1 MPAVVAQGFGVDV
14 GGSGIKGAPVDL
26 ERGVLATERVRI
38 RTPQPATPEAVCDVV
53 AQVLQEA
60 DAPDGPFGLTLP
72 AVVTAG
78 TARTAANID
87 PAWIGTDVTAL
98 VRERTGR
105 EAVVLNDADAAGL
118 AEARYGAARGV
129 AGTVLL
135 LTLGTGIGSALL
147 VDGTLV
153 PNTELGHLEL
163 DGAVAEHRASD
174 AARKREDLSWEAWA
188 ARLNAYLQH
197 VDRLLW
203 PDLVVLGGGVSK
215 KADHWLHLLE
225 VRPQVRTA
233 QLRNDAGI
241 VGAALLAAGAPAE
254 AGGVPTDDRAD
265 PPLPGSMW
273 VDDHRPGSEAEREAV
288 ETVRS
293 ISRLEESN

>member
-1 MPAVVAQGFGVDV
+1 MPAHVEQVFGVDV

-38 RTPQPATPEAVCDVV
+38 PTPQPAAPDAVCDVV

-60 DAPDGPFGLTLP
+60 GAPDGPFGLTLP
-72 AVVTAG
+72 SVVTAG

-87 PAWIGTDVTAL
+87 SAWIGTDVGAL

-105 EAVVLNDADAAGL
+105 EAIIVNDADAAGI

-129 AGTVLL
+129 DGTVLV

-147 VDGTLV
+147 RDGRLV
-153 PNTELGHLEL
+153 PNSELGHLEL
-163 DGAVAEHRASD
+163 DGVVAETRASD
-174 AARKREDLSWEAWA
+174 AARKREDLSWEQWA
-188 ARLNAYLQH
+188 ERLDAYLRH

-203 PDLVVLGGGVSK
+203 PDLVVIGGGVSK
-215 KADHWLHLLE
+215 RADSWLHLLDVRPE
-225 VRPQVRTA
+225 VRPA

-241 VGAALLAAGAPAE
+241 VGAALLAAG
-254 AGGVPTDDRAD
+254 G
-265 PPLPGSMW
+265 
-273 VDDHRPGSEAEREAV
+273 
-288 ETVRS
+288 
-293 ISRLEESN
+293 

>member
-1 MPAVVAQGFGVDV
+1 MAQAFGVDI

-26 ERGVLATERVRI
+26 ERGALSAERVRV

-53 AQVLQEA
+53 VQVLQ
-60 DAPDGPFGLTLP
+60 DAGAGEGAFGLTLP

-87 PAWIGTDVTAL
+87 PAWVGTDVAAL

-105 EAVVLNDADAAGL
+105 DVVVVNDADAAGI

-129 AGTVLL
+129 DGTVLV

-147 VDGTLV
+147 RDGRLV

-174 AARKREDLSWEAWA
+174 AVRKREDLSWEQWA
-188 ARLNAYLQH
+188 ERLSAYLSH

-215 KADHWLHLLE
+215 KADSWLHLLDVRPE
-225 VRPQVRTA
+225 VRPA

-241 VGAALLAAGAPAE
+241 VGAALLAAQG
-254 AGGVPTDDRAD
+254 
-265 PPLPGSMW
+265 
-273 VDDHRPGSEAEREAV
+273 
-288 ETVRS
+288 
-293 ISRLEESN
+293 